1 MTDEKLWKAD
11 EIPDNSEPWD
21 VQTIGERVQ
30 LVTGQYNDSIR
41 ISPDEIPLAQVR
53 VQAHNDW
60 LLQQPDSL
68 LRVMSVREHIGRL
81 EKLWTAEN
89 EIVREASERRAEL
102 AEKRKDAQTTLHF
115 LEQAHRRASVP
126 GAAESG
132 FSSRARASAANCD
145 HLTPCWPSLAGDS
158 TGDEMKFSEIEWKR
172 QHEMAPDRSLVWAFG
187 QRFVFASEI
196 LKGLNA
202 GAVLLTTS
210 DGFARVTSPEFAAER
225 AEDLCVEFDP
235 PNPDPLEDITGRLNA
250 HEERLDDLCRHLREL
265 RELRET
271 LRQPVATTEPP
282 IDVDTLRA
290 ICAWIGHVKHEG
302 TMVAGPW
309 NRWTLTGENGR
320 WVRVSAG
327 PSEIVC
333 EVVLTDSD
341 GREMKLTTAEAH
353 DGRSAFGAGNYLRGR

>member
-250 HEERLDDLCRHLREL
+250 HEERLDDLFRQLREL

-271 LRQPVATTEPP
+271 LRQPVATTELTSDRRSTSTPCAQSARGSG
-282 IDVDTLRA
+282 TSNTRARWSRNRGTGGRLRVRTA
-290 ICAWIGHVKHEG
+290 DGCVYLLARRKSSARSCSPTATEG
-302 TMVAGPW
+302 
-309 NRWTLTGENGR
+309 
-320 WVRVSAG
+320 
-327 PSEIVC
+327 
-333 EVVLTDSD
+333 
-341 GREMKLTTAEAH
+341 K
-353 DGRSAFGAGNYLRGR
+353 